1 MVKSKSFRERLRE
14 SSLRRKV
21 AKVEFKK
28 DRLEFNKELKA
39 IRRKQAL
46 KSEEKRLQAIGE
58 RQARQIREARPLLF
72 GGGVAIVKEKK
83 PKKKK
88 KKKGKGISRQEFIQP
103 QRRQT
108 LAEELSFLKGI

>member
-14 SSLRRKV
+14 SSLRRKA

-88 KKKGKGISRQEFIQP
+88 KKGKGISRQEFIQP

-108 LAEELSFLKGI
+108 LAEELGFLKGI